1 MVSADNPREMR
12 RSQVRSNLSAVD
24 SNAVPARCFD
34 LCISRVGVS
43 EKLGYISRW
52 HAEDSRWHAEDPR
65 APNFSA
71 NSSAAPWR
79 YPGDELRGHAPLTPP
94 SCAGVWAYVQ
104 LVGGV
109 TGLPCGCSLWLSRRP
124 TFQARRLVRVLPT
137 TLSRWRGPLEKALY
151 IEWFVHWFTCLHV
164 RSSAAVES
172 ARDFAYKVC
181 VLCLH
186 TGYLRR

>member
-1 MVSADNPREMR
+1 MR

-24 SNAVPARCFD
+24 GNAVPARRFD

-43 EKLGYISRW
+43 EKLGCISRC
-52 HAEDSRWHAEDPR
+52 HAEDPR

-79 YPGDELRGHAPLTPP
+79 YPGDELP
-94 SCAGVWAYVQ
+94 GVWAYVQ
-104 LVGGV
+104 LVEGG
-109 TGLPCGCSLWLSRRP
+109 TGLPYGCSLWLSRRP

-137 TLSRWRGPLEKALY
+137 TPPRWRGPLEKALY

-181 VLCLH
+181 VLCIH
-186 TGYLRR
+186 TSYLRR